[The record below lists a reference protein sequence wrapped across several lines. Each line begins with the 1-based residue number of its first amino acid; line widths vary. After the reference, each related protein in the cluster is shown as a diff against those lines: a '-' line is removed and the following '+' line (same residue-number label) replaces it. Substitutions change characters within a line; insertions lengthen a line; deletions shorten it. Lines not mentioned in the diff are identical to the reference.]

1 MDILNIIMRVLHVG
15 GAVTLV
21 GGLAFG
27 SLILLPAMRLTDDA
41 YRKALLELIG
51 RRFIVALHAAM
62 AALIFSGAY
71 NWHLNFKDYGEIEK
85 ADKSQFIALQ
95 ALLGLKILLA
105 LLIFAWIIK
114 RGPNVLAQSP
124 QPLAQT

>member
-1 MDILNIIMRVLHVG
+1 MDILNIIMRILHVG

-27 SLILLPAMRLTDDA
+27 ALVLLPALRLTDDA
-41 YRKALLELIG
+41 YRKALLEIIG

-71 NWHLNFKDYGEIEK
+71 NWHLNFNTYAQLKTANK
-85 ADKSQFIALQ
+85 TQFMVLQ
-95 ALLGLKILLA
+95 GLLGLKVLLA
-105 LLIFAWIIK
+105 LIIFAWVIK
-114 RGPNVLAQSP
+114 SGPNVLAQSP
-124 QPLAQT
+124 PAT